1 MFVDVIL
8 GALQCCLGR
17 GYRFSGGLQG
27 GADIAVLGVE
37 GLGVE
42 TFGVGKR
49 GACARADDAAAGGNE
64 VLCSLDIRFRHGN
77 LLAEEIKLA
86 RVGGGLFPHAV
97 KRLIPVSYT
106 HLTLPTTLHEC
117 RSRWSPYH

>member
-1 MFVDVIL
+1 M
-8 GALQCCLGR
+8 
-17 GYRFSGGLQG
+17 
-27 GADIAVLGVE
+27 E

-49 GACARADDAAAGGNE
+49 GACARADDAPAGGNE
-64 VLCSLDIRFRHGN
+64 VLRSLDIRFRHGN

-97 KRLIPVSYT
+97 KRLIQLRVN
-106 HLTLPTTLHEC
+106 
-117 RSRWSPYH
+117 RSKCLSLIHI